1 MISLVRGLFE
11 LSGGIVDCRQHALD
25 QEYIT
30 SDNLNLYMI
39 LVGVTG
45 INRFRDFNPKEM
57 YNVLLK
63 SKLFIKDSDISTLDT
78 VGWSI

>member
-1 MISLVRGLFE
+1 
-11 LSGGIVDCRQHALD
+11 
-25 QEYIT
+25 
-30 SDNLNLYMI
+30 MI

-45 INRFRDFNPKEM
+45 INRFRDFNPKEI
-57 YNVLLK
+57 YNILLK